1 VWCWIAAYPPT
12 CKNEEGTH
20 GPDWPCERGE
30 NAWLF
35 RWTFF
40 YAPLWFII
48 AAITVMMI
56 ILTRAVRREEKQ
68 VIEMQKQTRLRRP
81 SFKREE
87 EIRREQHLQNYIP
100 QRELPVQLERSKQM
114 FYQAVFYVG
123 AFYITY
129 VFATLNRLTQLIGGD
144 NIFVFMIMTSTLTP
158 MQGFL
163 NFLVYRHGPCV
174 A

>member
-1 VWCWIAAYPPT
+1 
-12 CKNEEGTH
+12 
-20 GPDWPCERGE
+20 
-30 NAWLF
+30 
-35 RWTFF
+35 
-40 YAPLWFII
+40 
-48 AAITVMMI
+48 MMI